1 MAHILHYEKLL
12 LAATNF
18 RGTWFQSCDVEICI
32 AAASEKFAK
41 RKYLLILCG
50 GCVFGIFHQG
60 AFVCVIWGREEEEP
74 FSSSYISITFG
85 TTYFLD
91 IYLRM

>member
-1 MAHILHYEKLL
+1 MFGYQKMSHVFHYEKLL

-18 RGTWFQSCDVEICI
+18 RGKRFQSYVVEICI

-50 GCVFGIFHQG
+50 GCVFGIFQQG
-60 AFVCVIWGREEEEP
+60 AFVCV
-74 FSSSYISITFG
+74 
-85 TTYFLD
+85 
-91 IYLRM
+91 